1 MDCMSFKGCCA
12 RCAPGFFCLLLQVV
26 TTKHNQTMKKQLLML
41 VALLGM
47 ACAFSG
53 CSKNDEPTSV
63 YTERQQKVF
72 ALFSGTWADYQ
83 FSKLGGGVFEPDYI
97 VFGQHFSKPIKK
109 TEKSYMDGE
118 VELYEAQG
126 ECVYRDYNHSSKSYD
141 ETPCYYYVNGRADYL
156 ALYEKATNRRF
167 KGFDMH
173 VNSETSIRLHDKNL
187 SLPYV
192 FQKQ

>member
-1 MDCMSFKGCCA
+1 
-12 RCAPGFFCLLLQVV
+12 
-26 TTKHNQTMKKQLLML
+26 MKKQLLML

-156 ALYEKATNRRF
+156 ALYEKATNKRF

-187 SLPYV
+187 TLPYV